1 MTADLSHFSSV
12 FPSLMEAF
20 AIASS
25 LTVIFIDWN
34 HNLRER
40 SQLRFLQSYL
50 PQWRSQSTRQGSYT
64 CLVILALAIIYNN
77 SMKNFAINLQN
88 CLFAGAS
95 LVVLLSFWLQ
105 SKIKILNTS
114 NKSVGGSPVIL
125 RDQGINA
132 STCCGARVPQFLL
145 SLPASSVPQS
155 EVNIEEEMKE
165 PYVLALRSHFDLEE
179 VSNEKLAT
187 AIRYLN
193 TLRGGI
199 EAHRESNK
207 LINAVDHID
216 SMRSRLDDSGF
227 PQEYSYEEL
236 HHIVVEENKYSFE
249 DFERVV
255 GKCLESSGFLPSPEE
270 FAEIHHD
277 MKVQLEREVAETR
290 QEIEETSQ
298 ALERTQREVAK
309 TSQALERTQRVVEET
324 TQVVVESEQKV
335 MSLRQRLQQ
344 KERALLQKDQTI
356 QQNQQA
362 LQQKDQTIQQKDRII
377 HQERQLLHQ
386 EKQRVRELEL
396 NPEGVLQRR
405 LQELEEEIRRLSAQS
420 KRALCKI
427 CHEEEVQVV
436 FYPCKHLISCEGCVD
451 SLPEKTCPMCRKP
464 IQDTIKMYF
473 A

>member
-12 FPSLMEAF
+12 FPSLMEAI

-25 LTVIFIDWN
+25 LAVIFIDWN

-50 PQWRSQSTRQGSYT
+50 PQWRNQSARQGSYT
-64 CLVILALAIIYNN
+64 CLVILALAVIYNN

-105 SKIKILNTS
+105 SKIKVLNTS

-132 STCCGARVPQFLL
+132 STCCGARVPQYLL
-145 SLPASSVPQS
+145 SLPTSSVPQC

-165 PYVLALRSHFDLEE
+165 PYVLAFRSHFDLEE

-199 EAHRESNK
+199 EAHRDSNK
-207 LINAVDHID
+207 LMNAVDHID

-236 HHIVVEENKYSFE
+236 HHIVVEENKYPFE

-277 MKVQLEREVAETR
+277 MKVQLEREVAET
-290 QEIEETSQ
+290 
-298 ALERTQREVAK
+298 
-309 TSQALERTQRVVEET
+309 SQALERTQRVVEET
-324 TQVVVESEQKV
+324 TQVVVESQQQN

-344 KERALLQKDQTI
+344 KERLILQKDQTI
-356 QQNQQA
+356 QQKDQTI
-362 LQQKDQTIQQKDRII
+362 QQKDQTIQQKDRII
-377 HQERQLLHQ
+377 QQERQLLQQKDRLLHQ
-386 EKQRVRELEL
+386 ERHRVRELEL

-405 LQELEEEIRRLSAQS
+405 LHELEEEIHRLSAQS

-427 CHEEEVQVV
+427 CHDKEVQVS

-464 IQDTIKMYF
+464 IQDTIRMYF

>member
-1 MTADLSHFSSV
+1 MTADLSNFTSV
-12 FPSLMEAF
+12 FPSLMEAL

-25 LTVIFIDWN
+25 LAVIFIDWN

-40 SQLRFLQSYL
+40 SQLRFLQRYL
-50 PQWRSQSTRQGSYT
+50 PQWRSQSARQGSYT
-64 CLVILALAIIYNN
+64 CLVILALAVIYNN

-132 STCCGARVPQFLL
+132 STCCGARIPQYPL
-145 SLPASSVPQS
+145 SLPTSSVPQC

-165 PYVLALRSHFDLEE
+165 PYVLAFRSHFDLEE
-179 VSNEKLAT
+179 VSKEKLAT

-199 EAHRESNK
+199 EAHRDSNK

-236 HHIVVEENKYSFE
+236 HHLVVEENKYPFE

-277 MKVQLEREVAETR
+277 MKGIVQLEREVAETR
-290 QEIEETSQ
+290 QEMEE
-298 ALERTQREVAK
+298 

-344 KERALLQKDQTI
+344 KERLILQKDQTI
-356 QQNQQA
+356 QQNQQTI
-362 LQQKDQTIQQKDRII
+362 QQKDQTIQQKDQII
-377 HQERQLLHQ
+377 QLKERLLHQ
-386 EKQRVRELEL
+386 ERQRVRELEQ

-405 LQELEEEIRRLSAQS
+405 LQELEDENRCLSAQS

-427 CHEEEVQVV
+427 CHDKEVQVV
-436 FYPCKHLISCEGCVD
+436 FYPCKHIISCEGCAEN
-451 SLPEKTCPMCRKP
+451 LPEKTCPMCRKP

>member
-12 FPSLMEAF
+12 FPSLMEAI

-25 LTVIFIDWN
+25 LAVIFIDWN

-50 PQWRSQSTRQGSYT
+50 PQWRNQSARQGSYT
-64 CLVILALAIIYNN
+64 CLVILALAVIYNN

-105 SKIKILNTS
+105 SKIKVLNTS

-132 STCCGARVPQFLL
+132 STCCGARVPQYLL
-145 SLPASSVPQS
+145 SLPTSSVPQC

-165 PYVLALRSHFDLEE
+165 PYVLAFRSHFDLEE

-199 EAHRESNK
+199 EAHRDSNK
-207 LINAVDHID
+207 LMNAVDHID

-236 HHIVVEENKYSFE
+236 HHIVVEENKYPFE

-277 MKVQLEREVAETR
+277 MKVQLEREVAET
-290 QEIEETSQ
+290 
-298 ALERTQREVAK
+298 
-309 TSQALERTQRVVEET
+309 SQALERTQRVVEET
-324 TQVVVESEQKV
+324 TQVVVESQ
-335 MSLRQRLQQ
+335 
-344 KERALLQKDQTI
+344 
-356 QQNQQA
+356 QQNM
-362 LQQKDQTIQQKDRII
+362 
-377 HQERQLLHQ
+377 
-386 EKQRVRELEL
+386 VRELEL

-405 LQELEEEIRRLSAQS
+405 LHELEEEIHRLSAQS

-427 CHEEEVQVV
+427 CHDKEVQVS

-464 IQDTIKMYF
+464 IQDTIRMYF

>member
-1 MTADLSHFSSV
+1 MTADLSHFTSV
-12 FPSLMEAF
+12 FPSLMEAI

-25 LTVIFIDWN
+25 LAVIFIDWN

-114 NKSVGGSPVIL
+114 NKSVGGSPVTL
-125 RDQGINA
+125 RDQGISA
-132 STCCGARVPQFLL
+132 HTCCGARVPQFLL
-145 SLPASSVPQS
+145 SLPTSSVPQC
-155 EVNIEEEMKE
+155 EVNIEEEMME
-165 PYVLALRSHFDLEE
+165 PYVLAFRSHFELEE

-199 EAHRESNK
+199 EAHRDSNK

-236 HHIVVEENKYSFE
+236 HHIVVEENKYTFE

-255 GKCLESSGFLPSPEE
+255 GKCLENSGFLPSPEE
-270 FAEIHHD
+270 FAEIHYD
-277 MKVQLEREVAETR
+277 MKVQLEREVAET
-290 QEIEETSQ
+290 SQ
-298 ALERTQREVAK
+298 ALER
-309 TSQALERTQRVVEET
+309 SQRVVEET

-344 KERALLQKDQTI
+344 KERLIL
-356 QQNQQA
+356 
-362 LQQKDQTIQQKDRII
+362 QKDQTIQQKDRII
-377 HQERQLLHQ
+377 QQERQLLQQERQLLHQERQLLHQ
-386 EKQRVRELEL
+386 ERQRVRELEL
-396 NPEGVLQRR
+396 NPEGVFQRR
-405 LQELEEEIRRLSAQS
+405 LQELEEEIRRLSTQS

-427 CHEEEVQVV
+427 CHDREVQVS
-436 FYPCKHLISCEGCVD
+436 FYPCKHIISCEGCVD